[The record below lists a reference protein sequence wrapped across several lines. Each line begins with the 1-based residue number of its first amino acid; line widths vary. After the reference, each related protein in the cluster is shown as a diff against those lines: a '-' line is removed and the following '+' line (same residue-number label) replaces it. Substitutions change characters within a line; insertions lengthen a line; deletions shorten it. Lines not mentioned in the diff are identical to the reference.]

1 MLVYHMTLILGHHY
15 TYKWD
20 LIVVLDKLRL
30 LYLCQHPMYKILLQ
44 IETIDKMSSKSMYLL
59 IVSITVII
67 SNLSYF
73 YSFLFQGY
81 WENYILRR

>member
-44 IETIDKMSSKSMYLL
+44 TETM
-59 IVSITVII
+59 
-67 SNLSYF
+67 SNLYD
-73 YSFLFQGY
+73 L
-81 WENYILRR
+81 